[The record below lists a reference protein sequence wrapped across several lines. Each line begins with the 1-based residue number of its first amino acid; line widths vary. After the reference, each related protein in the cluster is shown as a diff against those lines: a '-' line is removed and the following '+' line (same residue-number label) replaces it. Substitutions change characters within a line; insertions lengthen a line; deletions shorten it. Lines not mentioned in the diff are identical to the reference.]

1 MRKQVKSFW
10 SKRILAILL
19 SMLVLATAVPIGTFL
34 ALALDYGEVTVLTL
48 ADEAVVNEDD
58 PTQVTVAYAPESTVT
73 LEKDGQNGWQAQLRI
88 TAPASMEAT
97 LSAAVY
103 QEKFGT
109 GEWQEDAETLP
120 FQADPVAEANTSLV
134 LSASMDAELL
144 QSNETLC
151 YAWRFDWDGD
161 TVYDQTVTYTIDASR
176 VVLMEGG
183 EQIYPVYGTV
193 QAITNADAASVTAD
207 STMPAVDK
215 TTISYAERLELSQT
229 AEGTPWLVQIRVTA
243 PLGFDAEKL
252 ASAQYQSS
260 PAGSENW
267 SAAGSFL
274 TNAQAGAD
282 GTYALDLNA
291 EIASAA
297 LEEQSN
303 VGTQWQFDWDGD
315 GAYEQ
320 LVVLNLDPARLT
332 LKDAGGAQVWP
343 KAEATLTIDPADADA
358 AGGQVTATATL
369 DEVGEI
375 RAIWNK
381 NEQTLTLSIAEASG
395 YHFTSVSVNGTV
407 QEIPDLTDSTPA
419 TVGLSDQAFE
429 EIATIAVGFK
439 INTYTL
445 AVTETGSGN
454 VEGNVA
460 AFTPPSAEHG
470 TPATLTLSCAE
481 GYRAID
487 VNGVF
492 GEANGVIADG
502 TNEAVTNSS
511 LTTKNTI
518 TGPLTAEIRFDPVE
532 YTISYHTPVGTAPAN
547 SIYTVETETVVLPEM
562 ANLDGFAFS
571 GWATLDEKN
580 TVAAEG
586 LVESFDPTQ
595 ATNIDLYAVWDV
607 ETAVSAKTGDGETV
621 SSNSWTTAS
630 TVNLTFASELNADS
644 LTYTYAVGE
653 TEETLAASD
662 AITSEGS
669 TEATYTVQQAAF
681 TDADGVHYIYETI
694 SDSDQSTAPTF
705 VLLQDSVA
713 PTASMKVATANSP
726 IEKFL
731 TTITF
736 GLLSFKETT
745 EATVSV
751 SDSVSGL
758 SKVEYLE
765 MEYPQAA
772 YGEQT
777 NTFQL
782 DEVAA
787 SQGWQA
793 VSGFQNGADT
803 AEVSVEIKAKE
814 NKNII
819 LFVRTTDVAGNVSY
833 ICSDGVIVDITPPTG
848 VLQPQGYTSELTD
861 DELDNKKPIYGKAQV
876 EKTDSILI
884 NVEVTE
890 EALQEEGASTAI
902 LQSGIATIT
911 YSTQVKNRA
920 DDEYRYIEKDE
931 SLYTH
936 QGDIQTDIHR
946 TITLKNV
953 SQDYNYNYVL
963 ITLDVTDLAGNSAT
977 YTREIAVDLTAPTV
991 TVRYDPLESASG
1003 SMYNKTRVATF
1014 TYTERTENWD
1024 KEDAEE
1030 RLRNLIHAANLEH
1043 DPLEDAYTLGE
1054 WVNVAGTTP
1063 DEDTHSIEVIFN
1075 DANYTIQDKSGE
1087 NYVNAEACVD
1097 KAGNITETIAAADET
1112 VENPFR
1118 FTVDTAAPYELGLD
1132 YTSETDIRDV
1142 MLNGI
1147 TFGFWQNAEGA
1158 DASVTATLTAH
1169 DVTSGVKQFVVTIKT
1184 DGAESAT
1191 TADMPADA
1199 DLNQAGRQFVIG
1211 TEPVEQDAEGAVT
1224 YTNIVADTAD
1234 PTLYTATVKLPAQF
1248 RGKLSFEAVDYA
1260 ANKTVYTDDD
1270 YVVVV
1275 DDIAPKIQAEYKG
1288 VQTATVASDAWK
1300 ADVDKAEVAA
1310 DTKYV
1315 FSSAVETTLT
1325 FTDANFDLSGEEEAK
1340 IEIFKDGQA
1349 YTGADVDWSAF
1360 MSETTQ
1366 QEATLT
1372 LEENG
1377 DYQIRIT
1384 YTDNSGN
1391 QQTPTGEEYLTGS
1404 EGIYTTNIITVDTTA
1419 PEVNVTFDETEAAG
1433 EKGGV
1438 PVYGQARTMTI
1449 EVTDRNFRPTDGL
1462 EIDGLL
1468 PERKEADF
1476 QYTVIGANGEET
1488 SAATED
1494 ALYEAITKEENWKNV
1509 TPEGEFNETWQL
1521 QIKFAGD
1528 AAYPAFR
1535 VNAKDLAGYTAG
1547 AEVPAFVV
1555 DKTAPY
1561 ELGLA
1566 YTSETDIRD
1575 VVLNGITFGFWQ
1587 NAEGA
1592 DASVTATLTAHDVT
1606 SGVKQFVVTI
1616 KTDGAESATTADMP
1630 ADADL
1635 NQAGR
1640 QFVIGT
1646 EPVEQDAEGAVTYTN
1661 IVADT
1666 ADPTLYTATV
1676 KLPAQFRGKLSFEAV
1691 DYAANKT
1698 EFNGD
1703 VQSSDGAYPK
1713 NDYVAVVDN
1722 TNPQLMIHYGN
1733 NGRYVDQGSLV
1744 DQIES
1749 ENTIAYYQ
1757 QDAKVELTFTDANF
1771 DLGGEDRTEIQV
1783 FKDGQAYTEADIVWS
1798 DFAKT
1803 TAQQTATLTL
1813 SEDGD
1818 YQISVSYVDYSGN
1831 LLEVERE
1838 EGSAYAVETA
1848 AGTFM
1853 TTNIITVDKTAPEIE
1868 EITITPNEVVSALE
1882 GRAYYDV
1889 PQTVTITVREHNFCI
1904 GRILNAAAFADF
1916 IIPGEDAQSEL
1927 VAANVSSER
1936 LSEIEQDLIDQIR
1949 DEENWTSDGD
1959 LHTVTLQFQS
1969 DANYTINFKPI
1980 DLAGN
1985 VLVNEQ
1991 LQTFTVD
1998 VTDPEILGID
2008 YEQQVFGTIISGL
2021 TFGYYNAQVEATVTA
2036 EDDTAGV
2043 YRFEYEGLLADGV
2056 SEKNQAVLQTAIQE
2070 ADITQLSDA
2079 AGNAT
2084 NRFEASFR
2092 IPREV
2097 LTELNS
2103 FNGTVTV
2110 TAYDRSENTMTFAD
2124 DERLVVDRIAPTCL
2138 VTFNQ
2143 EVETV
2148 NNVSYYD
2155 VPVTATVQINEANF
2169 YAEDVNILVNS
2180 SRVEPSDWTQN
2191 GDVWTATVTMA
2202 QEGDYVFSVEYTDR
2216 SGNQMQTYTSNQKTV
2231 DLTAPSIRV
2240 QNVRHESAN
2249 NAETVGFTLVVTDR
2263 NLGADRIAPSLQVVT
2278 RSGDIGN
2285 YAFSTQ
2291 TIPLGAPAVSTDAN
2305 GNTVYTYTVAN
2316 LDADGYYTIVCSV
2329 RDYAGHEVQNIGA
2342 ETAGGTTETDA
2353 VHFSVNREGSVF
2365 WIETEHTDKYASG
2378 DDRIKYN
2385 ALQDAYANDV
2395 VTVALHEVNVDRV
2408 DAFDAEEMQTVLTL
2422 NDGSQSEDITLVE
2435 GDNYQKNTS
2444 VGAGGWYES
2453 VYTLDNEN
2461 FDHDGYYSMSII
2473 TYDMAG
2479 NSNVNQSQES
2489 GVLRFTLDRTNP
2501 IISTNV
2507 EQENAIINAD
2517 AFPVEIRLTE
2527 ANVEEISVLLNDGE
2541 VTAEDLGDNTYQVVV
2556 DAGSAQTLQVYA
2568 KDKAGNESTYD
2579 IVDLTVSTNP
2589 FVRFYANKPLFWG
2602 SVAGVVVLTGFVL
2615 FLVLWKR
2622 RKKEEQE

>member
-48 ADEAVVNEDD
+48 ADEVVVNEDD

-369 DEVGEI
+369 HEVG
-375 RAIWNK
+375 AIQAVWDK
-381 NEQTLTLSIAEASG
+381 NAQTLTLSIAETCG
-395 YHFTSVSVNGTV
+395 YHFASVSVNGTV
-407 QEIPDLTDSTPA
+407 QEISNLTDSSPV
-419 TVGLSDQAFE
+419 TVVLSNQMYE
-429 EIATIAVGFK
+429 ETATIAVGFK
-439 INTYTL
+439 INSYAL
-445 AVTETGSGN
+445 SVTETGSSDVAGN
-454 VEGNVA
+454 TA
-460 AFTPPSAEHG
+460 AFAVSSAEHG
-470 TPATLTLSCAE
+470 TTATLSLSCAK
-481 GYRAID
+481 GYKAID

-936 QGDIQTDIHR
+936 QGDIQTDIRR

-991 TVRYDPLESASG
+991 TVRYAPLEPTSG
-1003 SMYNKTRVATF
+1003 SMYNETRVATF

-1118 FTVDTAAPYELGLD
+1118 FTVDTAAPYELGL
-1132 YTSETDIRDV
+1132 
-1142 MLNGI
+1142 
-1147 TFGFWQNAEGA
+1147 
-1158 DASVTATLTAH
+1158 
-1169 DVTSGVKQFVVTIKT
+1169 
-1184 DGAESAT
+1184 
-1191 TADMPADA
+1191 
-1199 DLNQAGRQFVIG
+1199 
-1211 TEPVEQDAEGAVT
+1211 
-1224 YTNIVADTAD
+1224 
-1234 PTLYTATVKLPAQF
+1234 
-1248 RGKLSFEAVDYA
+1248 
-1260 ANKTVYTDDD
+1260 
-1270 YVVVV
+1270 
-1275 DDIAPKIQAEYKG
+1275 
-1288 VQTATVASDAWK
+1288 
-1300 ADVDKAEVAA
+1300 
-1310 DTKYV
+1310 
-1315 FSSAVETTLT
+1315 
-1325 FTDANFDLSGEEEAK
+1325 
-1340 IEIFKDGQA
+1340 
-1349 YTGADVDWSAF
+1349 
-1360 MSETTQ
+1360 
-1366 QEATLT
+1366 
-1372 LEENG
+1372 
-1377 DYQIRIT
+1377 
-1384 YTDNSGN
+1384 
-1391 QQTPTGEEYLTGS
+1391 
-1404 EGIYTTNIITVDTTA
+1404 
-1419 PEVNVTFDETEAAG
+1419 
-1433 EKGGV
+1433 
-1438 PVYGQARTMTI
+1438 
-1449 EVTDRNFRPTDGL
+1449 
-1462 EIDGLL
+1462 
-1468 PERKEADF
+1468 
-1476 QYTVIGANGEET
+1476 
-1488 SAATED
+1488 
-1494 ALYEAITKEENWKNV
+1494 
-1509 TPEGEFNETWQL
+1509 
-1521 QIKFAGD
+1521 
-1528 AAYPAFR
+1528 
-1535 VNAKDLAGYTAG
+1535 
-1547 AEVPAFVV
+1547 
-1555 DKTAPY
+1555 
-1561 ELGLA
+1561 A

-1616 KTDGAESATTADMP
+1616 ETDGAESATTADMP

-1985 VLVNEQ
+1985 VLVNKQ

-2169 YAEDVNILVNS
+2169 YAEDVNILVNG

-2316 LDADGYYTIVCSV
+2316 LDADGYYTIVCSA

-2517 AFPVEIRLTE
+2517 SFPVEIRLTE

-2556 DAGSAQTLQVYA
+2556 DAGSAQTLQIRA

-2602 SVAGVVVLTGFVL
+2602 SIAGVVVLTGFVL

>member
-215 TTISYAERLELSQT
+215 TMISYAERLELSQT

-358 AGGQVTATATL
+358 VGGQVTATATL

-381 NEQTLTLSIAEASG
+381 NEQTLTLSIAETCG
-395 YHFTSVSVNGTV
+395 YHFASVSVNGTV
-407 QEIPDLTDSTPA
+407 QEISNLTDSSPV
-419 TVGLSDQAFE
+419 TVVLSNQMYE
-429 EIATIAVGFK
+429 ETATIAVGFK
-439 INTYTL
+439 INSYAL
-445 AVTETGSGN
+445 SVTETGSSDVAGN
-454 VEGNVA
+454 TA
-460 AFTPPSAEHG
+460 AFAVSSAEHG
-470 TPATLTLSCAE
+470 TTATLSLSCAK
-481 GYRAID
+481 GYKAID

-920 DDEYRYIEKDE
+920 DDKYQEDNFVEQGT
-931 SLYTH
+931 LYEH
-936 QGDIQTDIHR
+936 QDSIQTVYNGV
-946 TITLKNV
+946 ITLDNV
-953 SQDYNYNYVL
+953 SENYNYNYVL
-963 ITLDVTDLAGNSAT
+963 ITLYVTDLAGNTKT
-977 YTREIAVDLTAPTV
+977 YTQEIAVDLTAPTV

-1014 TYTERTENWD
+1014 TYTERGDNWD
-1024 KEDAEE
+1024 KEDAEK
-1030 RLRNLIHAANLEH
+1030 RLQNLIYATNLVH
-1043 DPLEDAYTLGE
+1043 DPLENAYTLGE
-1054 WVNVAGTTP
+1054 WVDVTGTTP
-1063 DEDTHSIEVIFN
+1063 DEDTHSIKVTFN
-1075 DANYTIQDKSGE
+1075 DANYTLQDKSGE
-1087 NYVNAEACVD
+1087 SYTNAEAYVD
-1097 KAGNITETIAAADET
+1097 KAGNIAETITAADAT
-1112 VENPFR
+1112 VEHPYM
-1118 FTVDTAAPYELGLD
+1118 FTVDTAAPYELGLA
-1132 YTSETDIRDV
+1132 YTSTTEIQDAI
-1142 MLNGI
+1142 LNGI
-1147 TFGFWQNAEGA
+1147 TFGFWQNTA
-1158 DASVTATLTAH
+1158 DVDAKVTATL
-1169 DVTSGVKQFVVTIKT
+1169 S
-1184 DGAESAT
+1184 
-1191 TADMPADA
+1191 
-1199 DLNQAGRQFVIG
+1199 
-1211 TEPVEQDAEGAVT
+1211 
-1224 YTNIVADTAD
+1224 
-1234 PTLYTATVKLPAQF
+1234 
-1248 RGKLSFEAVDYA
+1248 
-1260 ANKTVYTDDD
+1260 
-1270 YVVVV
+1270 
-1275 DDIAPKIQAEYKG
+1275 
-1288 VQTATVASDAWK
+1288 
-1300 ADVDKAEVAA
+1300 
-1310 DTKYV
+1310 
-1315 FSSAVETTLT
+1315 
-1325 FTDANFDLSGEEEAK
+1325 
-1340 IEIFKDGQA
+1340 
-1349 YTGADVDWSAF
+1349 
-1360 MSETTQ
+1360 
-1366 QEATLT
+1366 
-1372 LEENG
+1372 
-1377 DYQIRIT
+1377 
-1384 YTDNSGN
+1384 
-1391 QQTPTGEEYLTGS
+1391 
-1404 EGIYTTNIITVDTTA
+1404 
-1419 PEVNVTFDETEAAG
+1419 
-1433 EKGGV
+1433 
-1438 PVYGQARTMTI
+1438 
-1449 EVTDRNFRPTDGL
+1449 DRN
-1462 EIDGLL
+1462 
-1468 PERKEADF
+1468 
-1476 QYTVIGANGEET
+1476 
-1488 SAATED
+1488 
-1494 ALYEAITKEENWKNV
+1494 
-1509 TPEGEFNETWQL
+1509 
-1521 QIKFAGD
+1521 
-1528 AAYPAFR
+1528 
-1535 VNAKDLAGYTAG
+1535 
-1547 AEVPAFVV
+1547 
-1555 DKTAPY
+1555 
-1561 ELGLA
+1561 
-1566 YTSETDIRD
+1566 
-1575 VVLNGITFGFWQ
+1575 
-1587 NAEGA
+1587 
-1592 DASVTATLTAHDVT
+1592 
-1606 SGVKQFVVTI
+1606 
-1616 KTDGAESATTADMP
+1616 
-1630 ADADL
+1630 
-1635 NQAGR
+1635 
-1640 QFVIGT
+1640 
-1646 EPVEQDAEGAVTYTN
+1646 
-1661 IVADT
+1661 
-1666 ADPTLYTATV
+1666 
-1676 KLPAQFRGKLSFEAV
+1676 
-1691 DYAANKT
+1691 
-1698 EFNGD
+1698 
-1703 VQSSDGAYPK
+1703 
-1713 NDYVAVVDN
+1713 
-1722 TNPQLMIHYGN
+1722 
-1733 NGRYVDQGSLV
+1733 
-1744 DQIES
+1744 
-1749 ENTIAYYQ
+1749 
-1757 QDAKVELTFTDANF
+1757 
-1771 DLGGEDRTEIQV
+1771 RT
-1783 FKDGQAYTEADIVWS
+1783 
-1798 DFAKT
+1798 
-1803 TAQQTATLTL
+1803 
-1813 SEDGD
+1813 
-1818 YQISVSYVDYSGN
+1818 
-1831 LLEVERE
+1831 R
-1838 EGSAYAVETA
+1838 
-1848 AGTFM
+1848 
-1853 TTNIITVDKTAPEIE
+1853 
-1868 EITITPNEVVSALE
+1868 
-1882 GRAYYDV
+1882 
-1889 PQTVTITVREHNFCI
+1889 
-1904 GRILNAAAFADF
+1904 
-1916 IIPGEDAQSEL
+1916 
-1927 VAANVSSER
+1927 
-1936 LSEIEQDLIDQIR
+1936 
-1949 DEENWTSDGD
+1949 
-1959 LHTVTLQFQS
+1959 
-1969 DANYTINFKPI
+1969 
-1980 DLAGN
+1980 
-1985 VLVNEQ
+1985 
-1991 LQTFTVD
+1991 
-1998 VTDPEILGID
+1998 
-2008 YEQQVFGTIISGL
+2008 
-2021 TFGYYNAQVEATVTA
+2021 
-2036 EDDTAGV
+2036 
-2043 YRFEYEGLLADGV
+2043 
-2056 SEKNQAVLQTAIQE
+2056 
-2070 ADITQLSDA
+2070 
-2079 AGNAT
+2079 
-2084 NRFEASFR
+2084 
-2092 IPREV
+2092 
-2097 LTELNS
+2097 
-2103 FNGTVTV
+2103 
-2110 TAYDRSENTMTFAD
+2110 
-2124 DERLVVDRIAPTCL
+2124 
-2138 VTFNQ
+2138 
-2143 EVETV
+2143 
-2148 NNVSYYD
+2148 
-2155 VPVTATVQINEANF
+2155 
-2169 YAEDVNILVNS
+2169 
-2180 SRVEPSDWTQN
+2180 
-2191 GDVWTATVTMA
+2191 
-2202 QEGDYVFSVEYTDR
+2202 
-2216 SGNQMQTYTSNQKTV
+2216 
-2231 DLTAPSIRV
+2231 
-2240 QNVRHESAN
+2240 
-2249 NAETVGFTLVVTDR
+2249 
-2263 NLGADRIAPSLQVVT
+2263 
-2278 RSGDIGN
+2278 
-2285 YAFSTQ
+2285 
-2291 TIPLGAPAVSTDAN
+2291 
-2305 GNTVYTYTVAN
+2305 
-2316 LDADGYYTIVCSV
+2316 
-2329 RDYAGHEVQNIGA
+2329 
-2342 ETAGGTTETDA
+2342 
-2353 VHFSVNREGSVF
+2353 
-2365 WIETEHTDKYASG
+2365 
-2378 DDRIKYN
+2378 
-2385 ALQDAYANDV
+2385 
-2395 VTVALHEVNVDRV
+2395 
-2408 DAFDAEEMQTVLTL
+2408 
-2422 NDGSQSEDITLVE
+2422 
-2435 GDNYQKNTS
+2435 
-2444 VGAGGWYES
+2444 
-2453 VYTLDNEN
+2453 
-2461 FDHDGYYSMSII
+2461 
-2473 TYDMAG
+2473 
-2479 NSNVNQSQES
+2479 
-2489 GVLRFTLDRTNP
+2489 
-2501 IISTNV
+2501 
-2507 EQENAIINAD
+2507 
-2517 AFPVEIRLTE
+2517 
-2527 ANVEEISVLLNDGE
+2527 
-2541 VTAEDLGDNTYQVVV
+2541 
-2556 DAGSAQTLQVYA
+2556 
-2568 KDKAGNESTYD
+2568 
-2579 IVDLTVSTNP
+2579 
-2589 FVRFYANKPLFWG
+2589 
-2602 SVAGVVVLTGFVL
+2602 
-2615 FLVLWKR
+2615 
-2622 RKKEEQE
+2622 